1 MTLSKWKTGIIL
13 LTAAFL
19 LFNSILPVFANQIT
33 ERQEQLG
40 SVRTDINNRRRE
52 LQQNKAEQNKVLSEI
67 RQLESAIEVT
77 QREISSLADRISTTE
92 NKIAE
97 TETNLAAAE
106 AQIAEMD
113 VLLATRLRAI
123 HENGS
128 ISYLEVLFSSASFA
142 EFLSRFNDLQLIIT
156 EDKALLTE
164 FQLERERV
172 AEIKTALEL
181 NRQELQAMREQN
193 ITEINN
199 LEKKQ
204 TEQQQLQAA
213 LDEEHEEMERV
224 VRQMEREAGQIER
237 IIRQM
242 QAAQRRS
249 RQTRTAY
256 RGSGQ
261 MAWPV
266 PEFGP
271 AWITSRFGFR
281 VNPFSGAPGA
291 WHGGVD
297 IGIPHSRFPR
307 NRNGEP
313 VHAVAVDAG
322 VAHTFPMR
330 GGYGNMVIIDHGD
343 GIATLYAHLDSIL
356 VGNQVNVS
364 RGQAI
369 GVVGTTGLSTG
380 PHLHFE
386 VHVNGNRVE
395 PLAFIR

>member
-1 MTLSKWKTGIIL
+1 MSKRKTGVSL
-13 LTAAFL
+13 LMLAFL
-19 LFNSILPVFANQIT
+19 LFTSILPVFANQIT
-33 ERQEQLG
+33 ERQEELG
-40 SVRTDINNRRRE
+40 SVRADINNRRKE

-92 NKIAE
+92 NEIAE

-106 AQIAEMD
+106 VKIAEMD
-113 VLLATRLRAI
+113 GLLATRLRAI
-123 HENGS
+123 HENGN

-142 EFLSRFNDLQLIIT
+142 EFLSRFNDLQLIIA
-156 EDKALLTE
+156 EDRALLTE

-172 AEIKTALEL
+172 AEIKNALEQK
-181 NRQELQAMREQN
+181 RQELQAMREQS
-193 ITEINN
+193 IAEINN
-199 LEKKQ
+199 LERKQ

-213 LDEEHEEMERV
+213 LDEEYEEMERV
-224 VRQMEREAGQIER
+224 VRQMEREASQIER

-249 RQTRTAY
+249 RQTTAAY

-261 MAWPV
+261 LAWPV

-271 AWITSRFGFR
+271 SWITSRFGFR

-297 IGIPHSRFPR
+297 IGIPHARFPR
-307 NRNGEP
+307 NRSGEP
-313 VHAVAVDAG
+313 VHAVAADAG
-322 VAHTFPMR
+322 VAHIFPMR

-356 VGNQVNVS
+356 VANQVSVS

>member
-1 MTLSKWKTGIIL
+1 LSKWRKGIIL
-13 LTAAFL
+13 LIAAFL

-33 ERQEQLG
+33 DRQEELG
-40 SVRTDINNRRRE
+40 SVRADINQRRKE
-52 LQQNKAEQNKVLSEI
+52 LQQNRAEQDRVLSEI
-67 RQLESAIEVT
+67 RQLESEVRVT
-77 QREISSLADRISTTE
+77 QQEISLLAERIGTTE
-92 NKIAE
+92 NRIVE
-97 TETNLAAAE
+97 TETNLAEAE
-106 AQIAEMD
+106 TQIAEMEG
-113 VLLATRLRAI
+113 LLATRLRAI

-142 EFLSRFNDLQLIIT
+142 EFLSRFNDLQLIIA
-156 EDKALLTE
+156 EDRVLLTE
-164 FQLERERV
+164 FQSERERI
-172 AEIKTALEL
+172 AGIKIALEQK
-181 NRQELQAMREQN
+181 RQELQVMREQN
-193 ITEINN
+193 IAEISN

-213 LDEEHEEMERV
+213 LDAEHEEMERV
-224 VRQMEREAGQIER
+224 VRQMEREASQIER

-313 VHAVAVDAG
+313 VHAVAADAG
-322 VAHTFPMR
+322 VAHIFPMR
-330 GGYGNMVIIDHGD
+330 GGYGNMVIVDHGD

-356 VGNQVNVS
+356 VGNQVSVS

-386 VHVNGNRVE
+386 VHVNGSRVE